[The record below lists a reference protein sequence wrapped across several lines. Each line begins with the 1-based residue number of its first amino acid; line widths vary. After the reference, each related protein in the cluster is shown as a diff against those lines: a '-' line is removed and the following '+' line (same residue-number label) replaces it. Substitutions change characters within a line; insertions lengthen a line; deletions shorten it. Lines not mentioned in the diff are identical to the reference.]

1 MRRRARRRAQLQL
14 GVKRGHQREELRQL
28 LVRAGPEVVD
38 HAGQARGED
47 VHAVHKPAHL
57 QALLAR
63 LAEDSE
69 AEVAVVA
76 LLDRGLQGAPAG
88 EGLWR
93 GLGLGLWRGLGHG
106 PLGLAAFCLA
116 LAALVVAVLAELFAR
131 RPADGRAH
139 RGDVA
144 QQEVE
149 VVAAP
154 VVKDHWDGLGR
165 LGRDVAG
172 VAQRPEIL
180 PGAVAVVELLLGGL
194 EGREALPAVSGGPVL
209 QLLPPGHA
217 DGPSSASPGEVVVG
231 QLEKVV
237 QHGADCV
244 VLVAVPLVVREPQ
257 PQLLGRHVA
266 AAPDGDVA
274 GRSRDGLARR
284 LLLRYVDRRG
294 GRAVDLEVRV
304 ARQGRELCGGL
315 APVAQQALLGARS
328 AISR

>member
-1 MRRRARRRAQLQL
+1 M
-14 GVKRGHQREELRQL
+14 
-28 LVRAGPEVVD
+28 
-38 HAGQARGED
+38 
-47 VHAVHKPAHL
+47 

-93 GLGLGLWRGLGHG
+93 GLGLGLGLRRGLGHG
-106 PLGLAAFCLA
+106 PLGLAAFRLA

-154 VVKDHWDGLGR
+154 VVKDHRDGLGR

-180 PGAVAVVELLLGGL
+180 PGAVAVVELLGWCRRTRGTPCS
-194 EGREALPAVSGGPVL
+194 EWRPCAPA
-209 QLLPPGHA
+209 PP
-217 DGPSSASPGEVVVG
+217 
-231 QLEKVV
+231 
-237 QHGADCV
+237 
-244 VLVAVPLVVREPQ
+244 
-257 PQLLGRHVA
+257 
-266 AAPDGDVA
+266 A
-274 GRSRDGLARR
+274 GS
-284 LLLRYVDRRG
+284 
-294 GRAVDLEVRV
+294 
-304 ARQGRELCGGL
+304 C
-315 APVAQQALLGARS
+315 
-328 AISR
+328 